1 MLTEAGY
8 LVAMAIYLVAGLVTC
23 IVGAL
28 WVARRSGWR
37 LAWFLTGA
45 ALLLTPALPAPG
57 MDTLAPAAIVAG
69 FQLATAG
76 VEPAMHALR
85 PLAIALAAAWLLAL
99 AAAAVLWRR
108 RSSGGH

>member
-1 MLTEAGY
+1 MLTETGY
-8 LVAMAIYLVAGLVTC
+8 VFAMAIYLVAGLITC
-23 IVGAL
+23 AVGAL
-28 WVARRSGWR
+28 WVARRPGWR

-45 ALLLTPALPAPG
+45 ALLLTPAFPTPG

-85 PLAIALAAAWLLAL
+85 PLGIALAVAWVLAL
-99 AAAAVLWRR
+99 AGAALFWRR
-108 RSSGGH
+108 RKSP